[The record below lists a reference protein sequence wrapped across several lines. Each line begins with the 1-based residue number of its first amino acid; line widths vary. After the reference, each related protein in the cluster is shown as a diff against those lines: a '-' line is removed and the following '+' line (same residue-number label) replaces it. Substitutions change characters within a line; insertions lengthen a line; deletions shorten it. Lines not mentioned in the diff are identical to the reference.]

1 MRIIIYCKNCRKLM
15 VCYEP
20 FFINIL
26 LLLGAMSFMLIPC
39 SWKTIRHSK
48 KQTNKQTNKP
58 PPQQQRAKK
67 KKKKIIFQVLD
78 CLDSEFFVSGTWT
91 PDSNCYSRFL
101 ELYSVFQSP
110 GFRILL
116 TKFSRISESGFPH
129 TSAKML
135 LTCTYHF
142 RTLHCWLHERRP
154 FASFPAD
161 SLLSC
166 RLTTHC
172 RPF

>member
-1 MRIIIYCKNCRKLM
+1 
-15 VCYEP
+15 
-20 FFINIL
+20 
-26 LLLGAMSFMLIPC
+26 MLWTVFHKHTTTTRGNVVYANPLFLEDNKALK
-39 SWKTIRHSK
+39 KTN
-48 KQTNKQTNKP
+48 KQTNKQTTTTTTKS
-58 PPQQQRAKK
+58 QK